1 VEIAMEHR
9 RRRRTQTLDRQH
21 DFLDPKPPSA
31 RGATPQ
37 WSSLPQQTRGALTD
51 LVTRLLVD
59 HAGGET
65 RDPRSCANDI

>member
-1 VEIAMEHR
+1 MEHR
-9 RRRRTQTLDRQH
+9 RRRRTQTLNRQL

-37 WSSLPQQTRGALTD
+37 WISLPQPTRCALTG

-65 RDPRSCANDI
+65 RDRGSCADDV